1 MMLRDAWAADASSWL
16 AQFNQ
21 LKRAYEREMEATQ
34 AAEARQ
40 RERGSG
46 EEPAAKR
53 MRVRS
58 AQVAKERYVVSLT
71 VQPGYMCTFLEHMS
85 NPLWSRVKMHD
96 DGRVGI
102 ISASKLE
109 DAPEEEMLPD
119 QSDDEQ
125 LPDEATAA
133 VEDAMAEDIS
143 EEAFVERNHAT
154 EAARA
159 LAEANQQ
166 AAAAEECGYN
176 DD

>member
-1 MMLRDAWAADASSWL
+1 
-16 AQFNQ
+16 
-21 LKRAYEREMEATQ
+21 
-34 AAEARQ
+34 
-40 RERGSG
+40 
-46 EEPAAKR
+46 
-53 MRVRS
+53 
-58 AQVAKERYVVSLT
+58 
-71 VQPGYMCTFLEHMS
+71 MS

-119 QSDDEQ
+119 PSDDEQ